1 MSETTAV
8 SKRGQKAIELKGAS
22 VVYRVYHD
30 RRLSVRERLMTRRR
44 SREFTTV
51 NAVTDV
57 SFSVKTG
64 EVVGL
69 IGSNGSGKSTLLSAI
84 AGLQPLAAGS
94 IKVRGE
100 ATLLGVGAV
109 LDAQLSGARNV
120 MLGCLALGMSRS
132 GAREHFDDIVDF
144 AGLRDAID
152 RPMRTY
158 SSGMRSRLH
167 FAIATAVNPDILLV
181 DEVLAVGDR
190 DFRRRSLK
198 RITDLQ
204 KVAKVVVLVTHGLHQ
219 VRKVCSRAI
228 WLEQGKLMA
237 DGPPEEVL
245 NQYVEFTGGA
255 DDDLDTDD

>member
-1 MSETTAV
+1 MSR
-8 SKRGQKAIELKGAS
+8 KGQRAIDVRNAS
-22 VVYRVYHD
+22 VVYRVYSDH
-30 RRLSVRERLMTRRR
+30 RLTLRERLTMRRR
-44 SREFTTV
+44 SREFTQV
-51 NAVTDV
+51 RAVTDV
-57 SFSVKTG
+57 SFKVKTG

-84 AGLQPLAAGS
+84 AGLQPLASGS
-94 IKVRGE
+94 IRVRGE
-100 ATLLGVGAV
+100 PTLLGVGAV

-132 GAREHFDDIVDF
+132 EANERFDDIVDF
-144 AGLRDAID
+144 AGLRAAID

-167 FAIATAVNPDILLV
+167 FSIATSVDPDILLV

-204 KVAKVVVLVTHGLHQ
+204 GSAKVVVLVTHGLHQ

-228 WLEQGKLMA
+228 WIEEGRLMA
-237 DGPPEEVL
+237 DGPPDDVL
-245 NQYVEFTGGA
+245 DQYVAFTGGA
-255 DDDLDTDD
+255 DESLDRDD

>member
-1 MSETTAV
+1 V
-8 SKRGQKAIELKGAS
+8 SSKGQRAIDIKNAS

-30 RRLSVRERLMTRRR
+30 HRLTLRERLTTGRR
-44 SREFTTV
+44 SRQFT
-51 NAVTDV
+51 AVRAVSDV

-69 IGSNGSGKSTLLSAI
+69 IGSNGSGKSTMLSAI
-84 AGLQPLAAGS
+84 AGLQPLASGT
-94 IKVRGE
+94 IRVRGD

-120 MLGCLALGMSRS
+120 MLGCLALGMSRDE
-132 GAREHFDDIVDF
+132 ANRRFDEIVDF
-144 AGLRDAID
+144 AGLREAID

-167 FAIATAVNPDILLV
+167 FSVATSVNPDILLI

-204 KVAKVVVLVTHGLHQ
+204 GKAKVVVLVTHGLHQ
-219 VRKVCSRAI
+219 VRKVCTRAI
-228 WLEQGKLMA
+228 WLEQGRLMA
-237 DGPPEEVL
+237 DGPPAEVL
-245 NQYVEFTGGA
+245 DQYVEFTGGA
-255 DDDLDTDD
+255 DEDLDADD

>member
-1 MSETTAV
+1 V
-8 SKRGQKAIELKGAS
+8 SRRGQRAIELKHAS

-30 RRLSVRERLMTRRR
+30 HRLTLRERLTMSRR
-44 SREFTTV
+44 SREFT
-51 NAVTDV
+51 AVRAVSDV
-57 SFSVKTG
+57 SFTVKTG

-84 AGLQPLAAGS
+84 AGLQPLASGS
-94 IKVRGE
+94 IRVRGE

-120 MLGCLALGMSRS
+120 MLGCLALGMSREEAN
-132 GAREHFDDIVDF
+132 GRFDDIVGF
-144 AGLRDAID
+144 AGLQDAID

-167 FAIATAVNPDILLV
+167 FAIATSVNPDILLI

-198 RITDLQ
+198 RITELQ
-204 KVAKVVVLVTHGLHQ
+204 EGAKVVVLVTHGLHQ
-219 VRKVCSRAI
+219 VRKVCGRAI
-228 WLEQGKLMA
+228 WLEGGRLMA
-237 DGPPEEVL
+237 DGAPEEVL
-245 NQYVEFTGGA
+245 DQYVEFTGGA
-255 DDDLDTDD
+255 DEDLDSDD

>member
-1 MSETTAV
+1 V
-8 SKRGQKAIELKGAS
+8 SRKGQRAIEVKNAS

-30 RRLSVRERLMTRRR
+30 HRLSLRERLTIGRR
-44 SREFTTV
+44 SRRFT
-51 NAVTDV
+51 AVHAVSDV

-84 AGLQPLAAGS
+84 AGLQPLASGS
-94 IKVRGE
+94 IRVRGD

-120 MLGCLALGMSRS
+120 MLGCLALGMPRDE
-132 GAREHFDDIVDF
+132 ANRRFDEIVDF
-144 AGLRDAID
+144 AGLREAID

-167 FAIATAVNPDILLV
+167 FSVATSVNPDILLI

-198 RITDLQ
+198 RITELQ
-204 KVAKVVVLVTHGLHQ
+204 KNAKVVVLVTHGLHQ

-228 WLEQGKLMA
+228 WLEQGRLMA
-237 DGPPEEVL
+237 DGLPEDVL
-245 NQYVEFTGGA
+245 DQYVNFTGGA
-255 DDDLDTDD
+255 DEDLDADD